1 MSKILVDKLPSYAA
15 ECPFSREVNG
25 IHLCACEDEPMP
37 KCVLEV
43 NCHPEDCVW
52 LREIIPG

>member
-15 ECPFSREVNG
+15 ECPFTKERDG
-25 IHLCACEDEPMP
+25 IHYCNCEDEPMP

-43 NCHPEDCVW
+43 NCHPEACVW
-52 LREIIPG
+52 LKEV